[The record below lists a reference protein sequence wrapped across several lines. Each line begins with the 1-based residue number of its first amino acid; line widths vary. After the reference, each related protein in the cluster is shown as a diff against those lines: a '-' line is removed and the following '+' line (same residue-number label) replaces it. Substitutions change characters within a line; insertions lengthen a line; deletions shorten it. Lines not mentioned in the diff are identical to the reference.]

1 MNFPLIPKAEALA
14 LLEDASHAQEAM
26 SEYLAERG
34 SSYFYGGMQT
44 PGDAEYM
51 ALHDWR
57 QREEDFLNSAE
68 GQEYTA
74 KLDAA
79 LLYERLAID
88 CTLTEDF
95 IPEFV
100 DGKPSYAHSP
110 FRLSL
115 NRFQTSPD
123 PDDIPF

>member
-26 SEYLAERG
+26 SEYLAEQG
-34 SSYFYGGMQT
+34 SSYFYGGMSST
-44 PGDAEYM
+44 DATFL
-51 ALHDWR
+51 AHQDW
-57 QREEDFLNSAE
+57 QERENDFLSSVE
-68 GQEYTA
+68 GQEYQA

-79 LLYERLAID
+79 VLFQDVALLALMD
-88 CTLTEDF
+88 DS

-100 DGKPSYAHSP
+100 DGKVSYAHSL
-110 FRLSL
+110 FRPAAS
-115 NRFQTSPD
+115 RFQTSPD

>member
-26 SEYLAERG
+26 SEYLAEQG
-34 SSYFYGGMQT
+34 SSYFYGGMSST
-44 PGDAEYM
+44 DATFL
-51 ALHDWR
+51 AHQDW
-57 QREEDFLNSAE
+57 QERENDFLSSVE
-68 GQEYTA
+68 GQEYQA

-79 LLYERLAID
+79 VLFQDVALLALMD
-88 CTLTEDF
+88 DS

-100 DGKPSYAHSP
+100 DGKPSYAHSL
-110 FRLSL
+110 FSMASS
-115 NRFQTSPD
+115 RFQTSPD